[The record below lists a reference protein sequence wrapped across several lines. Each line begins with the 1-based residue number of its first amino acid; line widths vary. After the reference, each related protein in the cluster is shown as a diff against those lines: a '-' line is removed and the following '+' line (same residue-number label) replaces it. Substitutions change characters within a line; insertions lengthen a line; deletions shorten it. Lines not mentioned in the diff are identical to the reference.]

1 MGMKRNLFVTVL
13 LCLGLLMG
21 CQSNVERYGEPLI
34 FTTGTTTGVF
44 YSLGAGLS
52 TLWTKEMEQLV
63 ASQAS
68 NGSVENLNLMSKGEA
83 NLAFTTVNIAY
94 DAYNGEGSF
103 KGKQYDGVR
112 ILGNL
117 YPNVSHI
124 VVVDNEDIQSIED
137 LKGKSFVFG
146 AAGSSTELE
155 SKLVLEAHGV
165 SIDDV
170 NANYVGFTEATD
182 LIRNGQVDGVNI
194 YSGVPAAATTELI
207 STIDSKVLSF
217 SPDAID
223 QLVKEYPWN
232 FKYVIEANTYDKQPE
247 PITTVGQYST
257 IVIDESVSEDAAYR
271 LTKLLWEN
279 VDELKESYSIANQ
292 FDPQKAIEG
301 TAGVPLHPGA
311 EKYYK
316 EIGVLE

>member
-1 MGMKRNLFVTVL
+1 MKRNLFVTVL